1 MDDDGAVAAVPFDDG
16 AALLSTPTAPT
27 PAPLLFEEEEEDG
40 IWVGTLP
47 PSDPPTPLLLLLLL
61 LLLGL
66 GDGAILGFAVDKDMS
81 ILSPIELKVE
91 G

>member
-40 IWVGTLP
+40 ICVGTLP
-47 PSDPPTPLLLLLLL
+47 PSDPPTPLLLLL

>member
-16 AALLSTPTAPT
+16 AALLSTPTA

-47 PSDPPTPLLLLLLL
+47 PSDPPTPLLLL